1 MEQYY
6 KVNPNNLRR
15 QEESIMK
22 RNSLWYRALGPV
34 LNDIDNLSYAV
45 IKGEVLSVMAYGE
58 KGYRNSGD
66 IDILIDR
73 KHVKNV
79 REIFLKHGFNDGL
92 LDKDGNPRSLT
103 REEKIIF
110 MNSHQVLPFY
120 KKLEQDS
127 NNKNFLCVDIN
138 VDIFW
143 GEYMGKRIDMDT
155 FLSDTT
161 CMNLYNCHIKVLP
174 LIKAFIQLC
183 FHHYKEMH
191 ALYYFKLGNPFKE
204 KMFQDVYCFYD
215 RHIKNQI
222 DLLLKFAEEYSLKDV
237 FYYILYY
244 TNLVFPDNIL
254 AEHIEFFKTDT
265 GSKS

>member
-79 REIFLKHGFNDGL
+79 REIFLKHGFNVDL

-120 KKLEQDS
+120 KKLE
-127 NNKNFLCVDIN
+127 
-138 VDIFW
+138 
-143 GEYMGKRIDMDT
+143 
-155 FLSDTT
+155 
-161 CMNLYNCHIKVLP
+161 
-174 LIKAFIQLC
+174 
-183 FHHYKEMH
+183 
-191 ALYYFKLGNPFKE
+191 
-204 KMFQDVYCFYD
+204 
-215 RHIKNQI
+215 
-222 DLLLKFAEEYSLKDV
+222 
-237 FYYILYY
+237 
-244 TNLVFPDNIL
+244 
-254 AEHIEFFKTDT
+254 
-265 GSKS
+265 